1 MSVLDI
7 WTGLCFMVFKTL
19 FNNRTYFNEPR
30 AVYAFHWFRFKILI
44 RDLISSESDRG
55 TGSIEIYCSSRFCP
69 NTKPE
74 MSRQAHIVSRSKMA
88 TLLIGDRWLIKREDG
103 TTLFSKPE
111 MCPNNVWPDTP
122 LNIHNYTNVK
132 LVAIPK
138 VLYHQENARLLVHLY
153 LHELQEKRKREK

>member
-1 MSVLDI
+1 
-7 WTGLCFMVFKTL
+7 
-19 FNNRTYFNEPR
+19 
-30 AVYAFHWFRFKILI
+30 
-44 RDLISSESDRG
+44 
-55 TGSIEIYCSSRFCP
+55 
-69 NTKPE
+69 

-103 TTLFSKPE
+103 TTLFSNLK
-111 MCPNNVWPDTP
+111 CPNNVWPDTP

-153 LHELQEKRKREK
+153 YTNYKKNANVKNNIVLFGSFSG